1 MSASRT
7 WLPRLLSRPIPE
19 LREQVGRILAMQR
32 HIVLPARTMVTAVV
46 LYYLFYA
53 RWLAEAETQRKLAF
67 ETLQGYFIAYL
78 IVSAGAAILLTI
90 QRFPGRLVPWVVFV
104 MGLFDGVLL
113 AGLTMETGGFGSDL
127 YWVFPGLIVLN
138 ALSIPLAT
146 PQIVLNL
153 FLSLFFLAAGLADV
167 RMRENEPPL
176 LPQPGVRI
184 GPRRAADDTRTE
196 PIPRASRTNPP
207 PRESVDSPRLA
218 RTNSTPKSRANTLPQ
233 EPAETPEPFLLRLI
247 ILWLLTASCYGVQLL
262 SFRDRQAAQEAREA
276 AARNSELQTAG
287 RLAAEIAHQLKN
299 PLGIINNAAFSLQRG
314 LREGRTDLGEQL
326 QIIREEV
333 ERSDRIIT
341 QLLGYAQ
348 LSEGRVEKLDV
359 AAEIERAIQEVLPPA
374 AHYAITVERRVEESL
389 PALMMQRVH
398 LGAVLVNLLQNAR
411 EAAQAPGRIEI
422 SARAEGDNA
431 VEISIADNG
440 PGIAPEY
447 LNRVF
452 EAYFSRKEK
461 GTGLGL
467 AIVKHN
473 VELYGGTVRAE
484 SALGNGARFVL
495 MFPARIFVK

>member
-1 MSASRT
+1 M
-7 WLPRLLSRPIPE
+7 
-19 LREQVGRILAMQR
+19 
-32 HIVLPARTMVTAVV
+32 
-46 LYYLFYA
+46 
-53 RWLAEAETQRKLAF
+53 
-67 ETLQGYFIAYL
+67 
-78 IVSAGAAILLTI
+78 
-90 QRFPGRLVPWVVFV
+90 
-104 MGLFDGVLL
+104 
-113 AGLTMETGGFGSDL
+113 
-127 YWVFPGLIVLN
+127 
-138 ALSIPLAT
+138 
-146 PQIVLNL
+146 
-153 FLSLFFLAAGLADV
+153 
-167 RMRENEPPL
+167 
-176 LPQPGVRI
+176 
-184 GPRRAADDTRTE
+184 
-196 PIPRASRTNPP
+196 
-207 PRESVDSPRLA
+207 
-218 RTNSTPKSRANTLPQ
+218 
-233 EPAETPEPFLLRLI
+233 
-247 ILWLLTASCYGVQLL
+247 
-262 SFRDRQAAQEAREA
+262 
-276 AARNSELQTAG
+276 
-287 RLAAEIAHQLKN
+287 
-299 PLGIINNAAFSLQRG
+299 
-314 LREGRTDLGEQL
+314 

-484 SALGNGARFVL
+484 SALGNGARVVF